1 MRLFLE
7 LRLLCSPPLQY
18 LWFNPYLGNR
28 YQPEFLSIFAHKSNQ
43 GIVNLLGM
51 RSGQEMRSTVHNNKL
66 RRGTMGEQL
75 NLMLCIRNA
84 VHHIFG
90 SLSETHSMSAL
101 IRSHAYVS
109 WPSTKNSLKRRSGST
124 YMKPHDR
131 TPDVE
136 EAPVQAIAVTQVDG
150 GHTSAASAIV
160 ALVVGGN
167 DLAPGVSRLLG
178 TVLAE
183 ADVDEEVAVFLVW
196 LEIGCQF
203 FAGPFVD
210 WSRAG
215 GDAVPAAEVSRPF
228 RFVV

>member
-51 RSGQEMRSTVHNNKL
+51 RSGQEMRSTIHNNKL
-66 RRGTMGEQL
+66 RRGTMSEQL
-75 NLMLCIRNA
+75 NLVLCIRNA

-90 SLSETHSMSAL
+90 S
-101 IRSHAYVS
+101 
-109 WPSTKNSLKRRSGST
+109 
-124 YMKPHDR
+124 MKPHDR